1 MDFTISTFTEYGPH
15 CANFDQLLA
24 QAIRS
29 KSGLEIDFEA
39 CAIRIAPNA
48 EESTMLF
55 AAPQLDLD
63 ACSRSRGASALLPF
77 LETASSVSLSHTD
90 LYFLRLH
97 RRTIADCLA
106 RNLFNAFACSD
117 QFSLVPTF
125 SVPSSGSKKL
135 SGELA
140 KRYLWY
146 LRSIFDE
153 PLLTSPHA
161 LDKIF
166 MGSYLPSVHFAT
178 PFLERGLE
186 SVRQIR
192 ECSDY
197 EPPMSRAKSSQIAEF
212 DACRTELLSVLG

>member
-77 LETASSVSLSHTD
+77 LETASSVYLSHTD

-106 RNLFNAFACSD
+106 RNLFNAFRL
-117 QFSLVPTF
+117 F
-125 SVPSSGSKKL
+125 G
-135 SGELA
+135 
-140 KRYLWY
+140 
-146 LRSIFDE
+146 SIF
-153 PLLTSPHA
+153 T
-161 LDKIF
+161 
-166 MGSYLPSVHFAT
+166 GSNLFRTKLRIQKVKWRTGEAILVVFAQHF
-178 PFLERGLE
+178 
-186 SVRQIR
+186 
-192 ECSDY
+192 
-197 EPPMSRAKSSQIAEF
+197 
-212 DACRTELLSVLG
+212 